1 MSLRQSLAHQ
11 RNPEEFQVADRL
23 QKALANAGLASR
35 REAETWIRAGRVS
48 VNGEVAELGRK
59 VESGDKVTLDGRQ
72 VLGSDKDPAKP
83 QYLKYHKPAGEI
95 CTRKDDQGRRTVFQS
110 LPKLR
115 GARWVAVGRLD
126 INTSGLMLFSTDGA
140 FANQLMHPSTGLLR
154 RYLVRV
160 QGTPSDKDL
169 ESLQTGVEL
178 DDGPAKF
185 ESIQRRGSGST
196 NNWFEVELGEGRN
209 REVRRL
215 WEAVGFRVSRLS
227 RIAYGPIVLDKSLHR
242 GKSAALATTE
252 LDMLKKAIK
261 NNRK

>member
-1 MSLRQSLAHQ
+1 M
-11 RNPEEFQVADRL
+11 ADRL

-35 REAETWIRAGRVS
+35 REAETWIKAGRVS
-48 VNGEVAELGRK
+48 VNGDVAELGCK
-59 VESGDKVTLDGRQ
+59 VEPGDKVTVDGRQ
-72 VLGSDKDPAKP
+72 VLGRDKDPAKP

-140 FANQLMHPSTGLLR
+140 FANQLMHPSTGLMR

-160 QGTPSDKDL
+160 QGAPSDKDL
-169 ESLQTGVEL
+169 ETLQAGVEL

-185 ESIQRRGSGST
+185 ESVQRRGSGST
-196 NNWFEVELGEGRN
+196 NNWFELELSEGRN

-215 WEAVGFRVSRLS
+215 WEAIGYRVSRLS
-227 RIAYGPIVLDKSLHR
+227 RIAYGPIFLEKSLYK
-242 GKSAALATTE
+242 GKSAPLTSTE
-252 LDMLKKAIK
+252 LDMLRKAIK
-261 NNRK
+261 NNKKED